1 MKVIITESR
10 LIDIAKKWLAK
21 SYGNLTMANI
31 NYYDSD
37 FFLKD
42 GEIVFSVNV
51 HEDSVVVDFQ
61 IRDSLQNIFGLEYGQ
76 VRKVVVDWLSEYYD
90 VHPDR
95 VYFGS
100 FEHIE
105 LDEIYN

>member
-10 LIDIAKKWLAK
+10 LLDIALKWLAQ

-31 NYYDSD
+31 DYYDSD

-42 GEIVFSVNV
+42 GEIVFSVDKYA
-51 HEDSVVVDFQ
+51 ESVVVYFE
-61 IRDSLQNIFGLEYGQ
+61 IRDLLLNMFGLEYGQ
-76 VRKVVVDWLSEYYD
+76 MRKVVVDWLSKYYD
-90 VHPDR
+90 THPER

-100 FEHIE
+100 FEHVE
-105 LDEIYN
+105 LDEV

>member
-10 LIDIAKKWLAK
+10 LLDIALKWLAQ

-31 NYYDSD
+31 DYYDSD

-42 GEIVFSVNV
+42 GEIVFSVDKYA
-51 HEDSVVVDFQ
+51 ESVVVYFE
-61 IRDSLQNIFGLEYGQ
+61 IRDLLLNMFGLEYGQ
-76 VRKVVVDWLSEYYD
+76 MRKVVVDWLSKYYD
-90 VHPDR
+90 THPER

-100 FEHIE
+100 FEHVDLE
-105 LDEIYN
+105 EI

>member
-10 LIDIAKKWLAK
+10 LLDIALKWLAQ

-31 NYYDSD
+31 DYYDSD

-42 GEIVFSVNV
+42 GEIVFSVDKYA
-51 HEDSVVVDFQ
+51 ESVVVYFE
-61 IRDSLQNIFGLEYGQ
+61 IRDLLLNMFGLEYGQ
-76 VRKVVVDWLSEYYD
+76 MRKVVVDWLSKYYD
-90 VHPDR
+90 TNPER

-100 FEHIE
+100 FEHVD
-105 LDEIYN
+105 LDEV

>member
-10 LIDIAKKWLAK
+10 LLDIALKWLVQ

-31 NYYDSD
+31 DYYDSD

-42 GEIVFSVNV
+42 GEIVFSVDKYA
-51 HEDSVVVDFQ
+51 ESVVVYFE
-61 IRDSLQNIFGLEYGQ
+61 IRDLLLNMFGLEYGQ
-76 VRKVVVDWLSEYYD
+76 MRKVVVDWLSKYYD
-90 VHPDR
+90 THPER

-100 FEHIE
+100 FEHVDLE
-105 LDEIYN
+105 EI

>member
-10 LIDIAKKWLAK
+10 LLDIAKKWLAK

-31 NYYDSD
+31 DYYDSD

-42 GEIVFSVNV
+42 GKIVFSVD
-51 HEDSVVVDFQ
+51 EYGEAVVVDFQ
-61 IRDSLQNIFGLEYGQ
+61 IRDMLQNMFGLEYGQ
-76 VRKVVVDWLSEYYD
+76 VRKVVVDWLSNYYD
-90 VHPDR
+90 TNPDR

-100 FEHIE
+100 FEHVE
-105 LDEIYN
+105 LDEV

>member
-10 LIDIAKKWLAK
+10 LLDIALKWLVQ

-31 NYYDSD
+31 DYYDSD

-42 GEIVFSVNV
+42 GEIVFSVDKYA
-51 HEDSVVVDFQ
+51 ESVVVYFE
-61 IRDSLQNIFGLEYGQ
+61 IRDLLLNMFGLEYGQ
-76 VRKVVVDWLSEYYD
+76 MRKVVVDWLSKYYD
-90 VHPDR
+90 THPER

-100 FEHIE
+100 FEHVE
-105 LDEIYN
+105 LDEV

>member
-10 LIDIAKKWLAK
+10 LLDIALKWLVQ

-31 NYYDSD
+31 DYYDSD

-42 GEIVFSVNV
+42 GEIVFSVDKYA
-51 HEDSVVVDFQ
+51 ESVVVYFE
-61 IRDSLQNIFGLEYGQ
+61 IRDLLLNMFGLEYGQ
-76 VRKVVVDWLSEYYD
+76 MRKVVVDWLSKYYD
-90 VHPDR
+90 THPER

-100 FEHIE
+100 FEHVD
-105 LDEIYN
+105 LDEI

>member
-10 LIDIAKKWLAK
+10 LLDIALKWLVQ

-31 NYYDSD
+31 DYYDSD

-42 GEIVFSVNV
+42 GEIVFSVDKYA
-51 HEDSVVVDFQ
+51 ESVVVYFE
-61 IRDSLQNIFGLEYGQ
+61 IRDLLQNMFGLEYGQ
-76 VRKVVVDWLSEYYD
+76 VREVVVDWLSKYYD
-90 VHPDR
+90 TNPER

-100 FEHIE
+100 FEHVD
-105 LDEIYN
+105 LDEV